1 MSVNAEPTH
10 VKHVYAAPAPLS
22 KGERVLAFGTL
33 ALTALAVLPVLTVLY
48 LATGLAGDNWQHLIE
63 TVLPG
68 AVWTTILLLLGVG
81 LLTLS
86 IGVTTAWLVTMC
98 RFPGQRFFDVA
109 LLIPL
114 AVPTY
119 IIAFSY
125 VEILDYTG
133 IVQSTL
139 RDLFGFQTSRDYW
152 FPEIRSLGGAIFV
165 MGFVLYP
172 YVYLTARA
180 SFLIQSAGT
189 LDVSRTLGAGPLR
202 LFFRVALPLARPAI
216 AVGVTLAL
224 METLNDIGAVTF
236 FGVKTLTFSVYETW
250 LNRSSLTGAA
260 QLASVMLLIVFGL
273 IWLEH
278 YARRRQR
285 FYQSNGSETRAL
297 PSYTLVGT
305 RAWLAIAACALPILL
320 GFVFPALLLASRAL
334 RRTEEFFNPALW
346 QAAQNTIWLAVIAA
360 VVSIGVSLALAY
372 NRRISPTPLTST
384 LGRLASIGY
393 AVPGT
398 ILAVGILFPVAALDN
413 VVANAMRDMFGV
425 STGLILIGSGTA
437 LVYAYVVRFLAV
449 SYGQIDSGFGKIS
462 PNLDMASRT
471 LGENALGT
479 LRRIHMPLLKPVL
492 SSAMLLAFVEV
503 MKELPATLLLR
514 PFNFETLATTVY
526 NAASREA
533 FEEAA
538 FPALFI
544 VLVGIVPVAL
554 LARTTVKTFRQKQ
567 STRSLAM
574 APPLTAEAEK
584 A

>member
-1 MSVNAEPTH
+1 MTVHAETTQHKQH
-10 VKHVYAAPAPLS
+10 VFAAPAPLS
-22 KGERVLAFGTL
+22 RGERVLAFGTI
-33 ALTALAVLPVLTVLY
+33 ALTVLSVLPVLTVLY
-48 LATGLAGDNWQHLIE
+48 LALGSAGDNWRHLIE

-68 AVWTTILLLLGVG
+68 AVWTTILLLVGVG
-81 LLTLS
+81 ALTLVV
-86 IGVTTAWLVTMC
+86 GVGTAWLVTMC
-98 RFPGQRFFDVA
+98 RFPGRRFFDLA
-109 LLIPL
+109 LLLPL

-133 IVQSTL
+133 VVQSTL
-139 RDLFGFQTSRDYW
+139 RSLFGFQTSRDYW
-152 FPEIRSLGGAIFV
+152 FPEVRSLGGAIFV

-172 YVYLTARA
+172 YVYLTSRA

-202 LFFRVALPLARPAI
+202 LFLKVALPLARPAI

-224 METLNDIGAVTF
+224 MECLNDIGTVTF

-297 PSYTLVGT
+297 PSYALKGLRGWMAV
-305 RAWLAIAACALPILL
+305 LACALPILF
-320 GFVFPALLLASRAL
+320 GFVFPALLLLSKAL
-334 RRTEEFFNPALW
+334 RRREEFFNPDLW
-346 QAAQNTIWLAVIAA
+346 QAANNTLWLSAIAA
-360 VVSIGVSLALAY
+360 VVSIAVSLALAY
-372 NRRISPTPLTST
+372 TRRLNPSPLTT
-384 LGRLASIGY
+384 NMGRLASIGY

-413 VVANAMRDMFGV
+413 AVANSLRDLFGI
-425 STGLILIGSGTA
+425 STGLILLGSGTA
-437 LVYAYVVRFLAV
+437 LIYAYVVRFLAV

-462 PNLDMASRT
+462 PHLDMASRT
-471 LGENALGT
+471 LGQSALGT
-479 LRRIHMPLLKPVL
+479 LAKVHMPLMKPVL
-492 SSAMLLAFVEV
+492 SSAMLLAFVEC

-514 PFNFETLATTVY
+514 PFNFDTLATTVFT
-526 NAASREA
+526 AASREA
-533 FEEAA
+533 FEDAA
-538 FPALFI
+538 LPALLI
-544 VLVGIVPVAL
+544 VLVGVVPVVL

-567 STRSLAM
+567 NTRSAALAPAVV
-574 APPLTAEAEK
+574 APESA
-584 A
+584 